1 MPTIIQISKHS
12 PEDCAMFNEKAR
24 KMTLD
29 ILAKLEGLAKKH
41 GVKVIGA
48 WNVPSEHLVIAV
60 YEAPTFEAFQKFTME
75 PEIIASS
82 AYTTTEIKAAIT
94 SEELVKMLKQAK

>member
-12 PEDCAMFNEKAR
+12 PENCTLFNEKAR
-24 KMTLD
+24 KVSLD
-29 ILAKLEGLAKKH
+29 ILTKLEGLAKKH

-60 YEAPTFEAFQKFTME
+60 YEAPTFEAFQKLSME
-75 PEIIASS
+75 PEILAWN
-82 AYTTTEIKAAIT
+82 AYNTTEIKAAIT
-94 SEELVKMLKQAK
+94 SEEVMKMLKQAK